1 MQACK
6 HNDVACCQN
15 YTASVRQNPC
25 PTICNMFPFFTLI
38 LHHSSDTTHL
48 THLTTLS
55 ETHLPA
61 TPPPLPPSSFF
72 YVAHTL
78 RYTTLSLCQIFLWSG
93 VNYAAAAFLCV
104 FHVTKLLPQFS
115 FHFLHWICFPPHN
128 RFPTFLFTS
137 YIELSLH
144 YIMLIS
150 HIASLPVAD

>member
-15 YTASVRQNPC
+15 YTAFVRQNPC

-61 TPPPLPPSSFF
+61 TPPPPPKFILLCCSHFTLYNPVSLPDFS
-72 YVAHTL
+72 VKWGQ
-78 RYTTLSLCQIFLWSG
+78 LCCS
-93 VNYAAAAFLCV
+93 
-104 FHVTKLLPQFS
+104 
-115 FHFLHWICFPPHN
+115 
-128 RFPTFLFTS
+128 
-137 YIELSLH
+137 
-144 YIMLIS
+144 
-150 HIASLPVAD
+150 SLPVCLSCYKIASPIFFSFFTLNLFSPS